1 MKSAAFLALV
11 WLSFALA
18 GCGGSTDFDA
28 EKARTIVQLPA
39 DRRPKAL
46 AELPLNK
53 QLDVYLYAAT
63 KIEPPLV
70 LAKEVASNGPP
81 ILPFVRDRLASEAD
95 DRRFTQL
102 MLILVAVSASQCSL
116 EKRADILD
124 VVHRA
129 IPRMKEENKETANH
143 LLEAIEHPAK
153 QLPPCS

>member
-1 MKSAAFLALV
+1 MKRVALLALV

-18 GCGGSTDFDA
+18 GCGHSTDPNVEQA
-28 EKARTIVQLPA
+28 KAIIRLPVNQ
-39 DRRPKAL
+39 RPKAL

-63 KIEPPLV
+63 RVEPPLV
-70 LAKEVASNGPP
+70 LAKEVASNGPS
-81 ILPFVRDRLASEAD
+81 ILPTVRDRLAAEAD

-124 VVHRA
+124 VVQRA
-129 IPRMKEENKETANH
+129 IPRMKEENRETANH
-143 LLEAIEHPAK
+143 LLEAIKHPEK